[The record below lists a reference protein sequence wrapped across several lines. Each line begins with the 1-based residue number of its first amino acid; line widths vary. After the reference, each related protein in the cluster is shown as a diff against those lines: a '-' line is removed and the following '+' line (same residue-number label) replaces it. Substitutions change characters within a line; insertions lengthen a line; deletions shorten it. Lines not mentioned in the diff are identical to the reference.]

1 MGLGKTI
8 ELLSLV
14 LSNPYDAP
22 TAAYRVHHTAP
33 HLRQLTTRATLV
45 VVPLSL
51 LSQWNDEVD
60 KCVMAGAMQ
69 VAVWYPFDNSR
80 LNKASAKAHE
90 LSSHDIV
97 LTTYD
102 AVLAETRASTDR
114 LASPKVLLNRCW
126 WRVVLDESQRVSKN
140 NTLIT
145 RTCCALPRVHS
156 WLLSG
161 TPVGNVVED
170 LLGQLLFLRV
180 EPFCR
185 MGEGVDNFWEREV
198 TSRFQAHDDG
208 ALEIV
213 DELLGSIMMRHS
225 KAQSLIDA
233 GGVARPIISLP
244 EMRTQDVAVV
254 LADESER
261 AVYLALE
268 AYCQEEMV
276 RIVAEQ
282 ASPYIALIGL
292 FTLLAKTANHSSLL
306 SLSALDERLQRRI
319 DNVASDQEA
328 RERAEQEAALPP
340 ELRLEG
346 PRKGAKVTA
355 AANAAKAA
363 NAITGLS
370 ALPQLSKAGSAG
382 LLGAPRHLA
391 AVLDE
396 LPSDAAGR
404 ASLEALLRAC
414 RSAPLEGTRRAE
426 EAHECLVCRTAANE
440 IARPVLLHC
449 CLQVA
454 CYECATY
461 GLDGLGGG
469 GSGGA
474 AQASARCMHCS
485 TPLSPAGL
493 TRLCVPLDS
502 QPDAEPASAS
512 VPSAVAAMEALQLLP
527 PQGRLAELRVW
538 ACCGAPCTDKLVP
551 AGWRVCN
558 LTVDGLH
565 FCSTVC
571 MRSRFRR
578 ALVQCGTPHTGSSEY
593 QLQDGGPHGWPGPL
607 ARGRPR
613 FPNVQAAEVELL
625 KRAGPVEQGTPLYR
639 SGKRACPLLELPNV
653 LGFPQLDGTPSPAS
667 HFVAHYDAAG
677 GARPYGMHGPW
688 HTGSKL
694 SAIAAAVRQMRADS
708 QPEAGGSKAVVFSAF
723 LGTLQLLQ
731 DLLSDEYGAG
741 AVVSAN
747 GSLSQAE
754 RAEQI
759 ATFHAEAGCFVL
771 LLTVGACASGLN
783 LTVADHCFLVE
794 PQTNASK
801 ELQLINRIY
810 RIGQTRPVTV
820 KKFFCAATVE
830 ERLLAVRKRRNSG
843 LLAEAEAS
851 QRSEDD
857 GAGPE
862 ADAMAVPVVG
872 DSGEGGAEG
881 GADGSAEGGAA
892 MAMRIGD
899 LRFVFG
905 FESTDSAERPQAQ
918 AAERPQAQV
927 AERPQAQ
934 AQAAERSL
942 ALAKAAAERFAR
954 LYPAP
959 GRKAERLQGRAVGE
973 SKAIPKRTPGPYM
986 LFCKTER
993 PRIVE
998 ANPGI
1003 PFGEVGKAL
1012 GAAWQKLSFAQKAE
1026 WGMIYRGEE

>member
-1 MGLGKTI
+1 MGLGKTC

-33 HLRQLTTRATLV
+33 HLQQHTTRATLV

-51 LSQWNDEVD
+51 LSQWSDEVD

-114 LASPKVLLNRCW
+114 QASPKVLLNRCW

-198 TSRFQAHDDG
+198 TSRFQAHDEG

-225 KAQSLIDA
+225 KAQSLVDA
-233 GGVARPIISLP
+233 GGVARPIVSLP
-244 EMRTQDVAVV
+244 EMRMQHVAVE
-254 LADESER
+254 LTDKSER

-282 ASPYIALIGL
+282 SSPYIALIGL
-292 FTLLAKTANHSSLL
+292 FSLLAKTTNHSSML
-306 SLSALDERLQRRI
+306 SLAALDERLQRRI
-319 DNVASDQEA
+319 DAITSDQEA

-340 ELRLEG
+340 ELRLERPTKG
-346 PRKGAKVTA
+346 RPTKGANATE
-355 AANAAKAA
+355 AANAANAA
-363 NAITGLS
+363 NAITRLS

-382 LLGAPRHLA
+382 LLGAPKHLV

-414 RSAPLEGTRRAE
+414 RSVPLEGTRRAE
-426 EAHECLVCRTAANE
+426 EAHECLVCRTAASE

-461 GLDGLGGG
+461 RLDAPGDS
-469 GSGGA
+469 GSGVA
-474 AQASARCMHCS
+474 VQTPPRCMHCG

-502 QPDAEPASAS
+502 PPDAEPASAS
-512 VPSAVAAMEALQLLP
+512 VPSAAAAVEALRLLP

-538 ACCGAPCTDKLVP
+538 ACCGAPSWSK
-551 AGWRVCN
+551 
-558 LTVDGLH
+558 
-565 FCSTVC
+565 
-571 MRSRFRR
+571 
-578 ALVQCGTPHTGSSEY
+578 
-593 QLQDGGPHGWPGPL
+593 
-607 ARGRPR
+607 
-613 FPNVQAAEVELL
+613 
-625 KRAGPVEQGTPLYR
+625 
-639 SGKRACPLLELPNV
+639 CP
-653 LGFPQLDGTPSPAS
+653 
-667 HFVAHYDAAG
+667 
-677 GARPYGMHGPW
+677 
-688 HTGSKL
+688 
-694 SAIAAAVRQMRADS
+694 
-708 QPEAGGSKAVVFSAF
+708 
-723 LGTLQLLQ
+723 
-731 DLLSDEYGAG
+731 
-741 AVVSAN
+741 
-747 GSLSQAE
+747 
-754 RAEQI
+754 
-759 ATFHAEAGCFVL
+759 
-771 LLTVGACASGLN
+771 
-783 LTVADHCFLVE
+783 
-794 PQTNASK
+794 
-801 ELQLINRIY
+801 
-810 RIGQTRPVTV
+810 
-820 KKFFCAATVE
+820 
-830 ERLLAVRKRRNSG
+830 
-843 LLAEAEAS
+843 
-851 QRSEDD
+851 
-857 GAGPE
+857 
-862 ADAMAVPVVG
+862 
-872 DSGEGGAEG
+872 
-881 GADGSAEGGAA
+881 
-892 MAMRIGD
+892 
-899 LRFVFG
+899 
-905 FESTDSAERPQAQ
+905 
-918 AAERPQAQV
+918 
-927 AERPQAQ
+927 
-934 AQAAERSL
+934 
-942 ALAKAAAERFAR
+942 
-954 LYPAP
+954 
-959 GRKAERLQGRAVGE
+959 
-973 SKAIPKRTPGPYM
+973 PK
-986 LFCKTER
+986 
-993 PRIVE
+993 
-998 ANPGI
+998 
-1003 PFGEVGKAL
+1003 
-1012 GAAWQKLSFAQKAE
+1012 Q
-1026 WGMIYRGEE
+1026 

>member
-1 MGLGKTI
+1 MGLGKTC

-33 HLRQLTTRATLV
+33 HLRQHTTRATLV

-90 LSSHDIV
+90 LSSHDLV

-102 AVLAETRASTDR
+102 AVMAETRHDR
-114 LASPKVLLNRCW
+114 VASPKVLLNRCW

-198 TSRFQAHDDG
+198 TSRFQAHDEG

-244 EMRTQDVAVV
+244 EMRTQDVAVE
-254 LADESER
+254 LADKSER

-426 EAHECLVCRTAANE
+426 EAHECLACRTAANE

-449 CLQVA
+449 CL
-454 CYECATY
+454 
-461 GLDGLGGG
+461 LD
-469 GSGGA
+469 
-474 AQASARCMHCS
+474 
-485 TPLSPAGL
+485 
-493 TRLCVPLDS
+493 V
-502 QPDAEPASAS
+502 
-512 VPSAVAAMEALQLLP
+512 
-527 PQGRLAELRVW
+527 
-538 ACCGAPCTDKLVP
+538 
-551 AGWRVCN
+551 
-558 LTVDGLH
+558 
-565 FCSTVC
+565 
-571 MRSRFRR
+571 RSF
-578 ALVQCGTPHTGSSEY
+578 A
-593 QLQDGGPHGWPGPL
+593 
-607 ARGRPR
+607 
-613 FPNVQAAEVELL
+613 
-625 KRAGPVEQGTPLYR
+625 
-639 SGKRACPLLELPNV
+639 
-653 LGFPQLDGTPSPAS
+653 
-667 HFVAHYDAAG
+667 
-677 GARPYGMHGPW
+677 
-688 HTGSKL
+688 
-694 SAIAAAVRQMRADS
+694 
-708 QPEAGGSKAVVFSAF
+708 
-723 LGTLQLLQ
+723 
-731 DLLSDEYGAG
+731 
-741 AVVSAN
+741 
-747 GSLSQAE
+747 
-754 RAEQI
+754 
-759 ATFHAEAGCFVL
+759 
-771 LLTVGACASGLN
+771 
-783 LTVADHCFLVE
+783 
-794 PQTNASK
+794 
-801 ELQLINRIY
+801 
-810 RIGQTRPVTV
+810 
-820 KKFFCAATVE
+820 
-830 ERLLAVRKRRNSG
+830 
-843 LLAEAEAS
+843 
-851 QRSEDD
+851 
-857 GAGPE
+857 
-862 ADAMAVPVVG
+862 
-872 DSGEGGAEG
+872 
-881 GADGSAEGGAA
+881 
-892 MAMRIGD
+892 
-899 LRFVFG
+899 
-905 FESTDSAERPQAQ
+905 
-918 AAERPQAQV
+918 
-927 AERPQAQ
+927 
-934 AQAAERSL
+934 RSL
-942 ALAKAAAERFAR
+942 C
-954 LYPAP
+954 
-959 GRKAERLQGRAVGE
+959 
-973 SKAIPKRTPGPYM
+973 
-986 LFCKTER
+986 LF
-993 PRIVE
+993 
-998 ANPGI
+998 
-1003 PFGEVGKAL
+1003 F
-1012 GAAWQKLSFAQKAE
+1012 QKSIYLS
-1026 WGMIYRGEE
+1026 IYLSI

>member
-1 MGLGKTI
+1 MGLGKTC

-33 HLRQLTTRATLV
+33 HLQQHTTRATLV

-51 LSQWNDEVD
+51 LSQWSDEVD

-90 LSSHDIV
+90 LSSHDLV

-102 AVLAETRASTDR
+102 AVMAETRHDR
-114 LASPKVLLNRCW
+114 VASPKVLLNRCW

-233 GGVARPIISLP
+233 GGIARPIISLP

-328 RERAEQEAALPP
+328 CERAEQEAALPP

-414 RSAPLEGTRRAE
+414 RSVPLEGTRRAE
-426 EAHECLVCRTAANE
+426 EAHECLVCRTAASE

-461 GLDGLGGG
+461 RLDAPGDS
-469 GSGGA
+469 GSGVA
-474 AQASARCMHCS
+474 VQTPPRCMHCG

-502 QPDAEPASAS
+502 PPDAEPASAS
-512 VPSAVAAMEALQLLP
+512 VPSAAAAVEALRLLP

-538 ACCGAPCTDKLVP
+538 ACCGALSWSK
-551 AGWRVCN
+551 
-558 LTVDGLH
+558 
-565 FCSTVC
+565 
-571 MRSRFRR
+571 
-578 ALVQCGTPHTGSSEY
+578 
-593 QLQDGGPHGWPGPL
+593 
-607 ARGRPR
+607 
-613 FPNVQAAEVELL
+613 
-625 KRAGPVEQGTPLYR
+625 
-639 SGKRACPLLELPNV
+639 CP
-653 LGFPQLDGTPSPAS
+653 
-667 HFVAHYDAAG
+667 
-677 GARPYGMHGPW
+677 
-688 HTGSKL
+688 SK
-694 SAIAAAVRQMRADS
+694 Q
-708 QPEAGGSKAVVFSAF
+708 
-723 LGTLQLLQ
+723 
-731 DLLSDEYGAG
+731 
-741 AVVSAN
+741 
-747 GSLSQAE
+747 
-754 RAEQI
+754 
-759 ATFHAEAGCFVL
+759 
-771 LLTVGACASGLN
+771 
-783 LTVADHCFLVE
+783 
-794 PQTNASK
+794 
-801 ELQLINRIY
+801 
-810 RIGQTRPVTV
+810 
-820 KKFFCAATVE
+820 
-830 ERLLAVRKRRNSG
+830 
-843 LLAEAEAS
+843 
-851 QRSEDD
+851 
-857 GAGPE
+857 
-862 ADAMAVPVVG
+862 
-872 DSGEGGAEG
+872 
-881 GADGSAEGGAA
+881 
-892 MAMRIGD
+892 
-899 LRFVFG
+899 
-905 FESTDSAERPQAQ
+905 
-918 AAERPQAQV
+918 
-927 AERPQAQ
+927 
-934 AQAAERSL
+934 
-942 ALAKAAAERFAR
+942 
-954 LYPAP
+954 
-959 GRKAERLQGRAVGE
+959 
-973 SKAIPKRTPGPYM
+973 
-986 LFCKTER
+986 
-993 PRIVE
+993 
-998 ANPGI
+998 
-1003 PFGEVGKAL
+1003 
-1012 GAAWQKLSFAQKAE
+1012 
-1026 WGMIYRGEE
+1026 